1 MRPDIALHNDPVF
14 GLPFK
19 QFPIL
24 LQRISVSDPAHA
36 LEPLDAPAPEPGRLS
51 PVARGVYWMRMPVA
65 FAPGHV
71 NLWALEDEDED
82 GPCWTLV
89 DAGFPDDATRANWQQ
104 VLAGDLAGRPVRRI
118 LITHC
123 HPDHFGLGDWLAQQ
137 TGARIWMSLGEYLT
151 AQAWFGDTPASTMDL
166 MAAFFRQHGLPAEQT
181 EAMQREGS
189 RYRRTVGSLP
199 TAMRRIL
206 PGEVITIGGD
216 AWEAI
221 VGHGHSPEHLS
232 FYRAHDPVL
241 IAGDMLLPTIS
252 PNTPTLPFEP
262 ETDAVGHYLDSIERF
277 RVLAAHTAVLPAHGD
292 PYRGV
297 VQRVDALRLHHD
309 KRLAQITALC
319 EAPTTAFDL
328 LPHLFKRQLDSFQ
341 TRFAMGEVIAHLN
354 HLWRTGP
361 LRRLSGQDGVFRF
374 TQP

>member
-1 MRPDIALHNDPVF
+1 MTGVSGYHSRTSASWPRPTAVSAHDPV
-14 GLPFK
+14 
-19 QFPIL
+19 
-24 LQRISVSDPAHA
+24 
-36 LEPLDAPAPEPGRLS
+36 LEPHPATAPQPGRLA
-51 PVARGVYWMRMPVA
+51 PVVRGVHWLRMPVA

-71 NLWALEDEDED
+71 NVWAIEDHDEH

-89 DAGFPDDATRANWQQ
+89 DAGFPDDATRANWLQA
-104 VLAGDLAGRPVRRI
+104 LSGDLAGRRVRRI

-123 HPDHFGLGDWLAQQ
+123 HPDHFGLGDWLAEQ

-151 AQAWFGDTPASTMDL
+151 AQAWFGDTPASGIDL
-166 MAAFFRQHGLPAEQT
+166 MADFFRQHGLPPAQT
-181 EAMQREGS
+181 EAMQLEGR
-189 RYRRTVGSLP
+189 RYRRTVGSVP
-199 TAMRRIL
+199 VAMRRIL
-206 PGEVITIGGD
+206 PGEVITIGDD
-216 AWEAI
+216 AWEAL

-262 ETDAVGHYLDSIERF
+262 ETDAVGQYLDSIERF
-277 RVLAAHTAVLPAHGD
+277 RSLAAATVVLPAHGD

-297 VQRVDALRLHHD
+297 VARVDALRLHHD
-309 KRLAQITALC
+309 KRLAQIAALC
-319 EAPTTAFDL
+319 DEPRHAFEL
-328 LPHLFKRQLDSFQ
+328 LPRLFKRELDSFQ

-354 HLWRTGP
+354 HLWQAGQ
-361 LRRLSGQDGVFRF
+361 LRRLPGQDGVIRF